1 MRVDPET
8 NTPAALFVNASSA
21 TMQGN
26 GIRLDSG
33 AIMRD
38 GVLFNRSGKRELMER
53 PQQVFTRWY
62 GFALTFPGCEVF
74 GQ

>member
-1 MRVDPET
+1 
-8 NTPAALFVNASSA
+8 
-21 TMQGN
+21 MQDN
-26 GIRLDSG
+26 EVRLDNRSVV
-33 AIMRD
+33 RS
-38 GVLFNRSGKRELMER
+38 GVLFDRGGKRQTVER